1 MSRPMG
7 TGEALAKKRACDFS
21 QALVLFGGQGGNRTP
36 DTGIFNPLLYQLSYL
51 AVLRRMA
58 KAEEHSNQARTG
70 ASLAA
75 T

>member
-1 MSRPMG
+1 
-7 TGEALAKKRACDFS
+7 
-21 QALVLFGGQGGNRTP
+21 
-36 DTGIFNPLLYQLSYL
+36 
-51 AVLRRMA
+51 LRRMA